1 MVGRQRGRP
10 GHAYWRELTPGELA
24 DLDGWYDG
32 YAVPMGAWIM
42 WFAWSRCWCD
52 WSESNDDRSHDD
64 YLDAEGYPFH
74 LPSTEWNVPEPT
86 EGAAA

>member
-1 MVGRQRGRP
+1 
-10 GHAYWRELTPGELA
+10 
-24 DLDGWYDG
+24 
-32 YAVPMGAWIM
+32 M

-52 WSESNDDRSHDD
+52 WSESDDDRSHDD